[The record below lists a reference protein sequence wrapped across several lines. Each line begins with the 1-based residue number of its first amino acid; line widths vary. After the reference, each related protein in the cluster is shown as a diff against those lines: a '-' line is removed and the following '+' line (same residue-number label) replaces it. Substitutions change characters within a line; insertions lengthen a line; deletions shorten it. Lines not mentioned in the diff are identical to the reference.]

1 MVQVFHKKITEKTL
15 IYVWKI
21 TSLLNKLHSNKSL
34 STIELNQVSNIK
46 SEKRQIEFL
55 ATRIALKNLF
65 DDKLELKHHES
76 GRPFIKEAK
85 HISISHSNNYIAI
98 AYGEDNI
105 GIDIEKPQDK
115 MLKLMTRIL
124 SKMEIKQF
132 QQKPTLEN
140 ACKMWSTK
148 ESVIKY
154 IGNKNL
160 NFKDDIIIN
169 KDSVKYFDLNF
180 KMYFETI
187 EEMILTY
194 VIREA

>member
-1 MVQVFHKKITEKTL
+1 MIQVFHKKITEKNL

-21 TSLLNKLHSNKSL
+21 TSLLDKLYSNKSL
-34 STIELNQVSNIK
+34 STIELDQVSDIK
-46 SEKRQIEFL
+46 SEKRKIEFL

-85 HISISHSNNYIAI
+85 LISISHSNNFIAI
-98 AYGEDNI
+98 AFGEDNI

-115 MLKLMTRIL
+115 MLKLITRIL
-124 SKMEIKQF
+124 SETEIKQF

-148 ESVIKY
+148 ESVLKY

-160 NFKDDIIIN
+160 NFKDDIIID

-194 VIREA
+194 VIRED

>member
-1 MVQVFHKKITEKTL
+1 MIQVFHKKITEKNL

-21 TSLLNKLHSNKSL
+21 TSLLDKLYSNKSL
-34 STIELNQVSNIK
+34 STIELDQVSDIK
-46 SEKRQIEFL
+46 SEKRKIEFL

-85 HISISHSNNYIAI
+85 HISISHSNNFIAI
-98 AYGEDNI
+98 AFGEDNI

-115 MLKLMTRIL
+115 MLKLITRIL
-124 SKMEIKQF
+124 SETEIKQF

-148 ESVIKY
+148 ESVLKY

-160 NFKDDIIIN
+160 NFKDDIVID
-169 KDSVKYFDLNF
+169 KDSVKYFDLDF
-180 KMYFETI
+180 KTYFETI

>member
-1 MVQVFHKKITEKTL
+1 MVQVFHKKITEKNL

-21 TSLLNKLHSNKSL
+21 TSLLNNLHNNKSL
-34 STIELNQVSNIK
+34 STIELDQVSSIK
-46 SEKRQIEFL
+46 SKKRKIEFL

-65 DDKLELKHHES
+65 DDKLELKYHES
-76 GRPFIKEAK
+76 GRPFIKEAN
-85 HISISHSNNYIAI
+85 HISISHSNNYLAI
-98 AYGEDNI
+98 AFGEDNI

-115 MLKLMTRIL
+115 MLKLIPRIL
-124 SKMEIKQF
+124 SETEIKQF

-140 ACKMWSTK
+140 ACKMWGTK
-148 ESVIKY
+148 ESVLKY
-154 IGNKNL
+154 IGDKNL
-160 NFKDDIIIN
+160 NFKDDIKID
-169 KDSVKYFDLNF
+169 KDSVKYFELNF

>member
-1 MVQVFHKKITEKTL
+1 MVQVFHKKITEKNL

-34 STIELNQVSNIK
+34 STIELNQVSDIK
-46 SEKRQIEFL
+46 SEKRKIEFL

-65 DDKLELKHHES
+65 DDKLELKHYES

-85 HISISHSNNYIAI
+85 HISISHSNSYIAI
-98 AYGEDNI
+98 AFGEDNI

-124 SKMEIKQF
+124 SEKEIKQF
-132 QQKPTLEN
+132 QQKPTLKN

-160 NFKDDIIIN
+160 NFKDDIVID

>member
-1 MVQVFHKKITEKTL
+1 MIQVFHKKITEKNL

-21 TSLLNKLHSNKSL
+21 TSLLDKLYSNKSL
-34 STIELNQVSNIK
+34 STIELDQVSDIK
-46 SEKRQIEFL
+46 SEKRKIEFL

-85 HISISHSNNYIAI
+85 HISISHSNNFIAI
-98 AYGEDNI
+98 AFGEDNI

-115 MLKLMTRIL
+115 MLKLITRIL
-124 SKMEIKQF
+124 SETEIKQF

-148 ESVIKY
+148 ESVLKY

-160 NFKDDIIIN
+160 NFKDDIIID

-194 VIREA
+194 VIRED

>member
-1 MVQVFHKKITEKTL
+1 MIQVFHKKITEKNL

-21 TSLLNKLHSNKSL
+21 TSLLDKLYSNKSL
-34 STIELNQVSNIK
+34 STIELDQVSDIK
-46 SEKRQIEFL
+46 SEKRKIEFL

-85 HISISHSNNYIAI
+85 HISISHSNNFIAI
-98 AYGEDNI
+98 AFGEDNI

-115 MLKLMTRIL
+115 MLKLITRIL
-124 SKMEIKQF
+124 SETEIKQF

-148 ESVIKY
+148 ESVLKY

-160 NFKDDIIIN
+160 NFKDDIIID
-169 KDSVKYFDLNF
+169 KDSVKYFELNF

-194 VIREA
+194 VIRED